1 MSEPVVSTTGGA
13 VRGRSEGTWSVFLGV
28 PFAAPPTGS
37 LRFDAPEPHPRWPG
51 VRDATRPGPTAPQAP
66 RNGFGALDL
75 SPMFVVADEAD
86 PDYLTVNVWSPKDAN
101 RCPVMVFVHGG
112 GFLSGS
118 TRSPMY
124 DGAAFARDGVV
135 LVTVTYR
142 LGVIGFLDL
151 PDAPPN
157 RGLLDVLAALRWV
170 KDNVAVFGGDPGNVT
185 LFGQSA
191 GATITTA
198 VLATPEAAGLVRRV
212 IVQSGNGSGALDRE
226 QAARVTHRAA
236 GMLDVAPSAAG
247 FGAIA
252 DDRLVQVGAALV
264 GTDLRTAR
272 RLDPLIG
279 LSPFNL
285 VLDRQPADAV
295 ADGIGAEVP
304 MLIGTNADEGN
315 LYLVPQGAF
324 ADSTERDVV
333 DLASVTSR
341 DPEAAIHDVRARL
354 PGATWGEV
362 RAAMLGD
369 ALFGAGSRRLV
380 QAHASQ
386 GAAPLH
392 EYEFIWRSTAVGGLL
407 GAAHTVEVPF
417 VFDCLAAPGLRGPRC
432 LLGPGDPPQRLADEM
447 HGAWV
452 GYASTGDPGWQRHKV
467 FGA

>member
-1 MSEPVVSTTGGA
+1 
-13 VRGRSEGTWSVFLGV
+13 
-28 PFAAPPTGS
+28 
-37 LRFDAPEPHPRWPG
+37 
-51 VRDATRPGPTAPQAP
+51 
-66 RNGFGALDL
+66 
-75 SPMFVVADEAD
+75 MFVVADEAD

-112 GFLSGS
+112 GFISGS

-142 LGVIGFLDL
+142 LGVVGFLDL

-170 KDNVAVFGGDPGNVT
+170 KDNIAEFGGDPSNVT

-198 VLATPEAAGLVRRV
+198 VLATPEAAGLFRRV

-236 GMLDVAPSAAG
+236 RMLDVAPTAAG
-247 FGAIA
+247 FGTIA
-252 DDRLVQVGAALV
+252 DDRLVEVGAALV

-272 RLDPLIG
+272 RLDPLVG

-295 ADGIGAEVP
+295 ADGIGADVP
-304 MLIGTNADEGN
+304 MLIGTNAHEGN

-333 DLASVTSR
+333 ELASVTSR
-341 DPEAAIHDVRARL
+341 DPEAAIHDVRTRL

-369 ALFGAGSRRLV
+369 ALFGSGTRRLIR
-380 QAHASQ
+380 AHASH
-386 GAAPLH
+386 GVAPLH
-392 EYEFIWRSTAVGGLL
+392 EYEFTWRSTAVDGLL
-407 GAAHTVEVPF
+407 GAAHAVEVPF
-417 VFDCLAAPGLRGPRC
+417 VFDCLGAPGLRGPRG
-432 LLGPGDPPQRLADEM
+432 LLGPDDPPQRLADEM

-452 GYASTGDPGWQRHKV
+452 GYASVGDPGWQRQKV